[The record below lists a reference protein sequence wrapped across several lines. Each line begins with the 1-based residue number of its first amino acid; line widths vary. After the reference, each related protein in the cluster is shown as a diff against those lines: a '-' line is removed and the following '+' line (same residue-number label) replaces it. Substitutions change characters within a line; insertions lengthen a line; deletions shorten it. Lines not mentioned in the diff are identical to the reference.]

1 MMPTRGRNAWR
12 TVALAMLVAAGAML
26 VVGLRTVPM
35 VVVIVAVVI
44 GFVGGNRPLHL
55 DGGND
60 L

>member
-1 MMPTRGRNAWR
+1 MPMRGRNAWR
-12 TVALAMLVAAGAML
+12 IVALAMLVAAGAML
-26 VVGLRTVPM
+26 FVGLRTVPM

-55 DGGND
+55 DGGAD